1 MTPFCSISQ
10 YSLLKWKNV
19 TIYHLNK
26 LHVAEDQ
33 IYHLAL
39 PPATLMINLDHLW
52 VIIETAPEI
61 TENAP
66 GIKPENAPET
76 APSIKPETAPE
87 TALGIKPKTAPE
99 TALGIKPETAPETAL
114 GIKPEI
120 ASGIKLDHAPTL
132 YPAHRMQE
140 GL

>member
-26 LHVAEDQ
+26 LHVAKDQ

-52 VIIETAPEI
+52 VIIETAPKI

-87 TALGIKPKTAPE
+87 TAPS
-99 TALGIKPETAPETAL
+99 IKPETAPETAL
-114 GIKPEI
+114 GIK
-120 ASGIKLDHAPTL
+120 LDHAPAL

>member
-1 MTPFCSISQ
+1 MKKRYNLSFKQITRSGRSDLSSRSPSR
-10 YSLLKWKNV
+10 YS
-19 TIYHLNK
+19 H
-26 LHVAEDQ
+26 DRSRS
-33 IYHLAL
+33 
-39 PPATLMINLDHLW
+39 PW

-87 TALGIKPKTAPE
+87 TAPS
-99 TALGIKPETAPETAL
+99 IKPET
-114 GIKPEI
+114 
-120 ASGIKLDHAPTL
+120 ASGIKLDHAPAL
-132 YPAHRMQE
+132 YSAHRMQE

>member
-39 PPATLMINLDHLW
+39 PPATLMIDLDHLW

-87 TALGIKPKTAPE
+87 TAPS
-99 TALGIKPETAPETAL
+99 IKPET
-114 GIKPEI
+114 
-120 ASGIKLDHAPTL
+120 ASGIKLDHAPAL

>member
-39 PPATLMINLDHLW
+39 PPATLMIDLDHLW

-61 TENAP
+61 TENALGIKLETALKTAL
-66 GIKPENAPET
+66 GIKPKTTPETAPSIKPKTAPET
-76 APSIKPETAPE
+76 APSIKPET
-87 TALGIKPKTAPE
+87 T
-99 TALGIKPETAPETAL
+99 
-114 GIKPEI
+114 
-120 ASGIKLDHAPTL
+120 SGIKLDHAPAL